1 MIASMYKAKLVI
13 LKTDLEPVLKSIQRA
28 SCLMIEKQEE
38 SANQKIGIDGIISRT
53 ESSIKNVSKYVDK
66 KPLFGDYIVSTYDEM
81 ENIDDKYQKLVDE
94 VEEKINEKTQI
105 LLEIKSLKEEIK
117 QYDAWTNLSVNLNQL
132 SNTNHAIVHSGYIEQ
147 KYLEDFTSLMN
158 ENASYFEILGNV
170 RSLKAVFFINYCSD
184 DEIILNKI
192 KNFGYND
199 FKLPNY
205 DGSMHSYV
213 LHLEKN
219 IELLNEKVEKV
230 DNFLKE
236 KTSDLP
242 KLKVYADHL
251 LSRKAREES
260 DYASTMETY
269 IIDGWLPKDD
279 VDKLKKAVE
288 EVTPYYDLELL
299 EPKDDEMAPT
309 YTINNKIVTP
319 FEGITNMFSVPTS
332 KEIDPNPVM
341 SFWYWIIFGM
351 MMGDVG
357 YGVLLLIL
365 GFLFIKLAHPRGGTL
380 NLAKVLTYSSITTI
394 FWGIVFNSY
403 FGFSLSFYKAF
414 VNPMN
419 DSLPMLVLSIIV
431 GFFHIIT
438 GLFMKMIRDVK
449 DKDIFE
455 MLGKDLSWIF
465 ILLGLL
471 LAIMG
476 TVFGLFPALKNIK
489 IPSFISFIGLGMI
502 ILGVCFILLFG
513 GHKKKKIIGKI
524 FGGVLGLYDV
534 TSYLGD
540 ILSYSRIMALIM
552 SSASVAYVMNLL
564 AGMVRTMIPI
574 PFLGVLFSIIIYIV
588 GHLFNLVLGL
598 LSAYVHDC
606 RLQYIEF
613 YGKFFDG
620 GGYLFKPLT
629 IETKYINEIK

>member
-1 MIASMYKAKLVI
+1 
-13 LKTDLEPVLKSIQRA
+13 
-28 SCLMIEKQEE
+28 
-38 SANQKIGIDGIISRT
+38 
-53 ESSIKNVSKYVDK
+53 
-66 KPLFGDYIVSTYDEM
+66 
-81 ENIDDKYQKLVDE
+81 
-94 VEEKINEKTQI
+94 
-105 LLEIKSLKEEIK
+105 
-117 QYDAWTNLSVNLNQL
+117 
-132 SNTNHAIVHSGYIEQ
+132 
-147 KYLEDFTSLMN
+147 
-158 ENASYFEILGNV
+158 
-170 RSLKAVFFINYCSD
+170 
-184 DEIILNKI
+184 
-192 KNFGYND
+192 
-199 FKLPNY
+199 
-205 DGSMHSYV
+205 
-213 LHLEKN
+213 
-219 IELLNEKVEKV
+219 
-230 DNFLKE
+230 
-236 KTSDLP
+236 
-242 KLKVYADHL
+242 
-251 LSRKAREES
+251 
-260 DYASTMETY
+260 
-269 IIDGWLPKDD
+269 
-279 VDKLKKAVE
+279 
-288 EVTPYYDLELL
+288 
-299 EPKDDEMAPT
+299 
-309 YTINNKIVTP
+309 
-319 FEGITNMFSVPTS
+319 
-332 KEIDPNPVM
+332 
-341 SFWYWIIFGM
+341 M

-502 ILGVCFILLFG
+502 ILGVCLILLFG

-540 ILSYSRIMALIM
+540 ILSYSRIMALVM